1 MSQILSVTH
10 EPIKSQLITFIKD
23 SAYEL
28 RAKRL
33 DLPTSAVTVNM
44 LEVKLILCL
53 SVSLSYRAGLHCLRA
68 WHWTSSWHSW
78 DWTPAATGL
87 TLATVAGL
95 T

>member
-68 WHWTSSWHSW
+68 WHWTSSLGTHG
-78 DWTPAATGL
+78 TGHPQPGL